1 MRKIK
6 VNKALIL
13 IIFLL
18 ITTRFVNLTW
28 GFPYLFHPDER
39 NIVIS
44 IAQLRCPNIFDLKNC
59 FNPNFFAYG
68 QFFLY
73 LGKFISFWTRHLSFV
88 DLTLILRSVS
98 AILSIFTAI
107 IGILIIKEIT
117 KNNNKIFSDKIILI
131 LSSLLFIFS
140 PSLIQFAHFGTTE
153 SLLMFFY
160 TTLIFGS
167 LLFLNKK
174 ISVYKYAVVCAFI
187 IGLSVATKVS
197 SLIFLFLPF
206 ITFYF
211 SKEILLYTKIR
222 YLIHISFFSLLL
234 AIFFSPH
241 FVISYRE
248 FLSSLSYESNVAL
261 GKLKV
266 FYTRQFEG
274 TSPIIFQ
281 LFKIFPY
288 SLGIPVFTSFV
299 FGLFFLSKNRINN
312 FLILS
317 FLVYFIPTSFA
328 FAKWTRFMAPVF
340 PIIII
345 IATIFLLEFLS
356 KRIKNSKLRLLLL
369 TLIVAISIIP
379 GIRFFSMYLKSDSRI
394 EASKWIIKNIPS
406 ESVILSETA
415 NVVDIPVGNLKGK
428 NYELISENLYEIDED
443 KNLYDEFL
451 MNLKKTDYI
460 IVPSRRI
467 FANHKNS
474 RYPKINKYYDE
485 LFSGKLGFRKV
496 AEFRHLNDEL
506 AEETFSVFDHPVVKI
521 YKRI

>member
-1 MRKIK
+1 M
-6 VNKALIL
+6 V
-13 IIFLL
+13 
-18 ITTRFVNLTW
+18 
-28 GFPYLFHPDER
+28 
-39 NIVIS
+39 S
-44 IAQLRCPNIFDLKNC
+44 IWSKN
-59 FNPNFFAYG
+59 
-68 QFFLY
+68 
-73 LGKFISFWTRHLSFV
+73 LSFV
-88 DLTLILRSVS
+88 DITLILRSIS
-98 AILSIFTAI
+98 AIFSILTAVA
-107 IGILIIKEIT
+107 GILIIKEIT
-117 KNNNKIFSDKIILI
+117 ENKNKIFSDKVILI
-131 LSSLLFIFS
+131 SSSLLFIFS

-160 TTLIFGS
+160 TTIILFS
-167 LLFLNKK
+167 VLFLNKK
-174 ISVYKYAVVCAFI
+174 ISTFKYTIVTAIF
-187 IGLSVATKVS
+187 IGLAIATKVS

-206 ITFYF
+206 IAIYL
-211 SKEILLYTKIR
+211 SKEIAWYTKVR
-222 YLIHISFFSLLL
+222 YLIHISFFSLLF

-248 FLSSLSYESNVAL
+248 FLSSLSYESNIAL
-261 GKLKV
+261 GKIQV
-266 FYTRQFEG
+266 FYTRQFDG
-274 TSPIIFQ
+274 TTPIIFQ

-288 SLGIPVFTSFV
+288 SLGIPVFITFF
-299 FGLFFLSKNRINN
+299 FGLFFLSKNRINY

-340 PIIII
+340 PITII

-356 KRIKNSKLRLLLL
+356 NKIKIQKYRILLLF
-369 TLIVAISIIP
+369 TFVAISIIP
-379 GIRFFSMYLKSDSRI
+379 GIKFMQIYIKPDIRI
-394 EASKWIIKNIPS
+394 EASKWIIKNIPAK
-406 ESVILSETA
+406 SVVLSETA

-428 NYELISENLYEIDED
+428 NYVLISSNLYEIDKDKKIYED
-443 KNLYDEFL
+443 FL
-451 MNLKKTDYI
+451 MNLKEADYI

-496 AEFRHLNDEL
+496 AEFRRLNDEF

>member
-1 MRKIK
+1 MGKIK
-6 VNKALIL
+6 KNAPLIL
-13 IIFLL
+13 IILL
-18 ITTRFVNLTW
+18 LLATRLVNLTW

-39 NIVIS
+39 NIVVS
-44 IAQLRCPNIFDLKNC
+44 LEQLRCPNIFDLKNC

-73 LGKFISFWTRHLSFV
+73 LGKLVSFLSKGLSFF
-88 DLTLILRSVS
+88 DLTLILRSIS
-98 AILSIFTAI
+98 AIFSVFTAI
-107 IGILIIKEIT
+107 TGILIIKEIT

-131 LSSLLFIFS
+131 SSSLLFIFS

-160 TTLIFGS
+160 TTLILCS
-167 LLFLNKK
+167 VLFLNKK
-174 ISVYKYAVVCAFI
+174 ISILKYAVASAFI

-241 FVISYRE
+241 FIISYRE

-261 GKLKV
+261 GKIQV
-266 FYTRQFEG
+266 FYTRQFDG
-274 TSPIIFQ
+274 TIPIVFQ

-288 SLGIPVFTSFV
+288 SLGIPVFITFV

-317 FLVYFIPTSFA
+317 FLVYFIPTSFT
-328 FAKWTRFMAPVF
+328 FAKWTRFMVPVF
-340 PIIII
+340 PITIII
-345 IATIFLLEFLS
+345 STIFLLEFLS
-356 KRIKNSKLRLLLL
+356 NKIKNQNYRILLLF
-369 TLIVAISIIP
+369 IFVAISIIP
-379 GIRFFSMYLKSDSRI
+379 GIRFVSMYLKPDIRI
-394 EASKWIIKNIPS
+394 EASKWIIKNIPAK
-406 ESVILSETA
+406 SVVLSETA
-415 NVVDIPVGNLKGK
+415 NVVDIPVGNLKVK
-428 NYELISENLYEIDED
+428 NYELISSNLYEIDND
-443 KNLYDEFL
+443 KKLYNEFL
-451 MNLKKTDYI
+451 INLNKADYI

-467 FANHKNS
+467 FANHKNGK
-474 RYPKINKYYDE
+474 YPKINKYYDE
-485 LFSGKLGFRKV
+485 LFSGKLGFKKIK
-496 AEFRHLNDEL
+496 EFKILNDEL
-506 AEETFSVFDHPVVKI
+506 AEETFSVFDHPVVRI